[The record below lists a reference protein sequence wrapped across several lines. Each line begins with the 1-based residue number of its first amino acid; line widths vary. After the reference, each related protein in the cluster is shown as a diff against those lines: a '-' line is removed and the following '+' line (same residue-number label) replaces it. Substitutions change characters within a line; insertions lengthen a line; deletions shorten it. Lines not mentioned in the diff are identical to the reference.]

1 LLLNFIFYLLTPKFQ
16 TPESEFTFVKEE
28 ADGQISPGKSV
39 APEDY
44 LYMKVRETLT
54 SYSMFNTLAQRID
67 E

>member
-1 LLLNFIFYLLTPKFQ
+1 
-16 TPESEFTFVKEE
+16 VKEE